1 MYNLQRN
8 LTRRFILSI
17 RFQHYFVW
25 NLIFLGSEFDHD
37 DVAYAMSVE
46 YGLEEEEEK
55 KRRSCTGNNQSLD
68 KDENMN
74 IDGIKDEDKSS
85 PMDDFYDQR

>member
-1 MYNLQRN
+1 
-8 LTRRFILSI
+8 
-17 RFQHYFVW
+17 
-25 NLIFLGSEFDHD
+25 
-37 DVAYAMSVE
+37 MSVE
-46 YGLEEEEEK
+46 YGLEEEKEK

-74 IDGIKDEDKSS
+74 IDGIKNEDESS